1 MLEKQYYYLD
11 DAAKFITDKAGHSIS
26 PDDLVDQAIEKKL
39 YLHVSASNWMIKYPY
54 KQAFLFNGYSGIEYS
69 CLKSAIQTFKKG
81 EEFFLT
87 NINVTSDEL
96 AKICIVDNSGYIH
109 LLPET
114 ATSCPLAITDLVVK
128 HEYLLEFIA
137 LYCQSELKEKV
148 EQECITKQLN
158 PDIISNIFRQNKPG
172 TWNIEFNG
180 QVFPPLPHR
189 IGFTYIQ
196 HLLKNPHKSISAK
209 ELSSLSSKILEISET
224 ETINALLSEGLSI
237 IDSSDAGQCIDSFAM
252 NAYKSRIAD
261 LSDLIVEARESY
273 DIELEENYREEYDFI
288 AKIIKQSTNLKG
300 MLIIDKSDNRRI
312 SQTVSKSI
320 KNAINEI
327 IKQSPGLAKYLT
339 NYISTGNKCEYKPP
353 VHADWSF

>member
-1 MLEKQYYYLD
+1 MLKKQYYYLD
-11 DAAKFITDKAGHSIS
+11 DAAKFITDKTGHSIS

-54 KQAFLFNGYSGIEYS
+54 KQAFLFNGYCGIEPS
-69 CLKSAIQTFKKG
+69 CLKTAIQTFKKC

-114 ATSCPLAITDLVVK
+114 ATSCHMAITDIVVK
-128 HEYLLEFIA
+128 REYLLEFIE
-137 LYCQSELKEKV
+137 LYCQSELKEKD
-148 EQECITKQLN
+148 EQECITEQL
-158 PDIISNIFRQNKPG
+158 PTDIISNVFRQNRTG
-172 TWNIEFNG
+172 TWIIEFDG
-180 QVFPPLPHR
+180 QVFPALPHR
-189 IGFTYIQ
+189 IGFSFIQ
-196 HLLKNPHKSISAK
+196 HLLKNPGKSISAK
-209 ELSSLSSKILEISET
+209 ELSSLSSKNIEITET

-237 IDSSDAGQCIDSFAM
+237 IDSSNAGQCIDSLAM
-252 NAYKSRIAD
+252 KAYKSRID
-261 LSDLIVEARESY
+261 ELKDLIEDAREFDNIDS
-273 DIELEENYREEYDFI
+273 IENYEYEYDAI
-288 AKIIKQSTNLKG
+288 LSELRRSTNLNGIPK
-300 MLIIDKSDNRRI
+300 IDKSDNRRV

-353 VHADWSF
+353 AHADWSF

>member
-11 DAAKFITDKAGHSIS
+11 DAAKFITDKTGHSIS

-96 AKICIVDNSGYIH
+96 AKICIVDNSGYIN

-114 ATSCPLAITDLVVK
+114 ATSCHMAITDLVVK
-128 HEYLLEFIA
+128 HEYLLEFIE
-137 LYCQSELKEKV
+137 LYCQPELTEKV
-148 EQECITKQLN
+148 EQECITKQL
-158 PDIISNIFRQNKPG
+158 PTDIISNVFRQNKTG
-172 TWNIEFNG
+172 TWIIEFDG
-180 QVFPPLPHR
+180 QVFPALPHR
-189 IGFTYIQ
+189 IGFSFIQ
-196 HLLKNPHKSISAK
+196 HLLKNPGKSISAK
-209 ELSSLSSKILEISET
+209 ELSSLSSKNIEITEI
-224 ETINALLSEGLSI
+224 ETINALLSGGLSV
-237 IDSSDAGQCIDSFAM
+237 IDSSDAGQCIDSVAIK
-252 NAYKSRIAD
+252 AYKSRID
-261 LSDLIVEARESY
+261 ELKDLIEDAREFD
-273 DIELEENYREEYDFI
+273 DIESIENYEDEYDAI
-288 AKIIKQSTNLKG
+288 LSELRRSTNLKG
-300 MLIIDKSDNRRI
+300 MPKIDKSDNRRV

-353 VHADWSF
+353 AHADWSF